1 MIRNSFLLLLII
13 FIFIFFFLV
22 YNKYISD
29 ENIKKVYLN
38 RSNINEKVSSNF
50 KNLETLKN
58 DTNNVIEYNS
68 GYDLNNQNKSKRNF
82 WELFKN

>member
-1 MIRNSFLLLLII
+1 M
-13 FIFIFFFLV
+13 FFFLV
-22 YNKYISD
+22 YNKYVSD
-29 ENIKKVYLN
+29 ENIKKVNLN
-38 RSNINEKVSSNF
+38 RSNINKKLSSNYD
-50 KNLETLKN
+50 NLDTLKN